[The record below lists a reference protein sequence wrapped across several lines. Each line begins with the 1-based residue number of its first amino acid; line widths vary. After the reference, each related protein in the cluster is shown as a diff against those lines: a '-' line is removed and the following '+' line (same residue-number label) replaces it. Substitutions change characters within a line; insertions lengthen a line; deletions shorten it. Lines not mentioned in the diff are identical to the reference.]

1 MGHKSRHDPDIFQH
15 GWLWSPT
22 KWQPVQ
28 PTTAISLLRVKLE
41 PLSYGTGPSWDFMC
55 AWLECSQV
63 KSRRKL
69 HKVTSSNVLR
79 VPAIIQKRRQMSMGK
94 RWWPLGLMIE
104 LLACCYQMFFCLFL
118 VYSKSN
124 FSFLFQMKKRDTRSK
139 VLDSNPSSQSNPTL
153 LNWFTNR
160 LWVTKI
166 LKVESSTQVGLAVG
180 TN

>member
-55 AWLECSQV
+55 AWLERSQV

-79 VPAIIQKRRQMSMGK
+79 VPAIIQKEGK
-94 RWWPLGLMIE
+94 CPWGKGDGPWASWLNC
-104 LLACCYQMFFCLFL
+104 LLVVLKCSFAYSLCIQNQISLFC
-118 VYSKSN
+118 SKWN
-124 FSFLFQMKKRDTRSK
+124 KETLEVKILTQTHQ
-139 VLDSNPSSQSNPTL
+139 VNPTRH
-153 LNWFTNR
+153 F
-160 LWVTKI
+160 
-166 LKVESSTQVGLAVG
+166 
-180 TN
+180 